1 MLPRSTRKINLFLQA
16 SRPIVNDVTRD
27 PLFYNPNALTSCISE
42 WEGERERERSPCMI
56 RDLRSLR
63 FKPVR
68 LGEAEMEKNEDK
80 MSKATVTT
88 DRCKLLLALLFAIQN
103 PLEPI
108 QSFYLKNLLPTNT
121 LASCNISIKQPSK
134 ENTRWASNCESTK
147 LCEQV
152 STRWV
157 KASRVT

>member
-68 LGEAEMEKNEDK
+68 LGEAEMEKTKTKWAKLQSLPIAANCYLHSYSRFK
-80 MSKATVTT
+80 THSNPFRASTWKICCQRTRSHRATFRANNHPKKTRGGRAT
-88 DRCKLLLALLFAIQN
+88 ANLQN
-103 PLEPI
+103 SANRFLRE
-108 QSFYLKNLLPTNT
+108 
-121 LASCNISIKQPSK
+121 
-134 ENTRWASNCESTK
+134 
-147 LCEQV
+147 
-152 STRWV
+152 
-157 KASRVT
+157 